1 MDDAVM
7 KHEKYSE
14 LMTLD
19 RYGELTP
26 EEKADLDRHLEDC
39 PVCRRERLEL
49 TDFDSLLTL
58 YEPEAAE
65 DFVLK
70 ARAELMDR
78 LLVRPEI
85 KSPPPS
91 KNPGIRHWWLKA
103 AASLLILL
111 GGVWIG
117 SVWTPSGEE
126 SFQALLIEGDPFSNP
141 DVEVSEVSF
150 HETLPDSGE
159 VELRFRASRTFA
171 VRGRL
176 EDERIQRLLAYSL
189 VHEKNPGV
197 RLQAVQSL
205 DHAGGQRDP
214 QVQAALIAALQTDP
228 NPAVRERALMALRG
242 HSFSDAIKRALL
254 RALVEDENAKIRME
268 AIQSLEEAFKSQ
280 THFDPAVVRELERNA
295 SQETNEY
302 IRLRTQAVLQEVVQK

>member
-7 KHEKYSE
+7 KHDKYSE
-14 LMTLD
+14 LMILD
-19 RYGELTP
+19 RYEELTP
-26 EEKADLDRHLEDC
+26 EEKADLNRHLEDC

-78 LLVRPEI
+78 LSSRPEM
-85 KSPPPS
+85 KSHPPS
-91 KNPGIRHWWLKA
+91 KKPGISNWWLKA

-117 SVWTPSGEE
+117 SVRTPSGEE
-126 SFQALLIEGDPFSNP
+126 SSQALLIEGDPFSNP

-150 HETLPDSGE
+150 HEILPDSGE
-159 VELRFRASRTFA
+159 VELRFRASRAFA

-205 DHAGGQRDP
+205 DHTSGRPDP

-228 NPAVRERALMALRG
+228 NPAVRERALMALRS
-242 HSFSDAIKRALL
+242 HPFSDAIKRALL

-268 AIQSLEEAFKSQ
+268 AIHSLEEAFRSQ
-280 THFDPAVVRELERNA
+280 THFDPAVVRELERNV